1 MWQPAF
7 GRGDDESGCHNDTDV
22 ENWRVVAEVA
32 FGGMPWPQSQSGC
45 RQYEEV
51 DVEELGD
58 CTVFP

>member
-1 MWQPAF
+1 MWQSAF
-7 GRGDDESGCHNDTDV
+7 GRGDDESGCHSYTDV
-22 ENWRVVAEVA
+22 ENWWVVAEVA
-32 FGGMPWPQSQSGC
+32 FGGMPWPQSGR